1 MVQFVLIILV
11 AAAVGMSAWGID
23 NKRHAYGVLLLPAS
37 AIVAATILWLILMFA
52 GLGSQPGVDY
62 LSWLLPMV
70 LTVPVAWLTVFLVG
84 RRRVAADVKRLT
96 EALR

>member
-11 AAAVGMSAWGID
+11 GAAVGMSAWAID
-23 NKRHAYGVLLLPAS
+23 TQRHAYGVLLLPAS
-37 AIVAATILWLILMFA
+37 AITAATILWLILMFA
-52 GLGSQPGVDY
+52 GLGSEPGVDY

-70 LTVPVAWLTVFLVG
+70 LTVPVAWLMVRLVG
-84 RRRVAADVKRLT
+84 RRRVAADVERLT